1 MKALTPAQRIQTV
14 TRCIPAG
21 SVAGYGQIADLAGLP
36 GRARMVGRAL
46 GEDADHETLPWHR
59 VLCADGRIAFP
70 RDTEAFARQRARL
83 LAEGVIVE
91 NGRVDMHRYRWQP
104 SLAELAFGMD
114 F

>member
-1 MKALTPAQRIQTV
+1 MSKPDAATRIQEV
-14 TRCIPAG
+14 TRRIPAG
-21 SVAGYGQIADLAGLP
+21 RVANYGQVADLAGLP

-46 GEDADHETLPWHR
+46 GGDTDRATLPWHR

-70 RDTEAFARQRARL
+70 PDSAHFRTQRERL
-83 LAEGVIVE
+83 LAEGVLVE
-91 NGRVDMHRYRWQP
+91 NGRVNLRRYRWQP